1 MQCSFGINM
10 LAIAGG
16 RPKVLT
22 LRDAMLHFIDH
33 RREIVTRRTIFEL
46 KKAEARAHILEGLKI
61 ALDWLDAVIEL
72 IRASKNPEEAKVGL
86 MAGNFSDPDYL
97 RKLDIPDSVFNTSM
111 SLSDKQAQAILE
123 MRLQRLTGLEREKIL
138 QEYAELLRLIARLK
152 EILASEAEILKI
164 IVGELTEL
172 KEKFGDE
179 RRTEIIDQTAD
190 ISLEDTIVEEDVVV
204 TVSHTGYIKRTAVSM
219 YRAQRR
225 GGKGKSGMKT
235 KEEDFV
241 EHLFVASSKDFM
253 MFFTDT
259 GRVYVLKVYEIPEG
273 GRATRGKAIV
283 NLLNLQAGEK
293 IAAILS
299 LKCFDDDRNLIMATR
314 HGVVK
319 KSPIKAYANIRTG
332 GIIAVNLDE
341 DDRLIGVAITDGRQD
356 VLLASHHG
364 KSIRFH
370 EQDARPMGRVSRGVR
385 GMTLVGDDVVIGMEI
400 INPNTVSST
409 IFTVTENGFG
419 KQTPLDEYRLQS
431 RGGKGIIT
439 IKTTERN
446 GCVVDIKQVTDEND
460 LMLIT
465 DQGKIIRMPVAGF
478 SVIGRNTQGVRLMVT
493 EETERIVAVAR
504 LAEKEEG
511 DEPDFLDEDEAEIT
525 EPDTD
530 AGE

>member
-1 MQCSFGINM
+1 
-10 LAIAGG
+10 
-16 RPKVLT
+16 
-22 LRDAMLHFIDH
+22 
-33 RREIVTRRTIFEL
+33 
-46 KKAEARAHILEGLKI
+46 
-61 ALDWLDAVIEL
+61 
-72 IRASKNPEEAKVGL
+72 
-86 MAGNFSDPDYL
+86 
-97 RKLDIPDSVFNTSM
+97 
-111 SLSDKQAQAILE
+111 
-123 MRLQRLTGLEREKIL
+123 
-138 QEYAELLRLIARLK
+138 
-152 EILASEAEILKI
+152 
-164 IVGELTEL
+164 
-172 KEKFGDE
+172 
-179 RRTEIIDQTAD
+179 
-190 ISLEDTIVEEDVVV
+190 
-204 TVSHTGYIKRTAVSM
+204 M